1 MENVKTSVETKV
13 CKVCGK
19 EKPVGEYYKHTEKTT
34 CKICVWSSKHEDLN
48 TINELSKEE
57 NMIILDNILNEK
69 VKFMNEF
76 ETILNKPL
84 REILLAIQLLNIRN
98 IKLPVNKECDVC
110 YKPATYK
117 ISEYLKRTNYFCGQE
132 CHDIFQSNS
141 YGCKEHHQKCGK
153 CNQEKHFDEFSKD
166 TETKYKTTCK
176 VCDALSKRDI
186 IYDDIFTEDI
196 VNIIFDNILNNKVD
210 SINKLSLLINI
221 ELDFLIP
228 FIKLINIGGKSIKLE
243 FKCPICG
250 IDVFRIF
257 SQMEYNVDHY
267 CSKECYDI
275 GQSEE
280 IEMLCKWCGGKFNK
294 TPRKGQENYFCCH
307 ECSSKYLAIERTKD
321 LVVKICENCG
331 TEYEVRECEA
341 KDRRFCSNKCVGDYF
356 TGENNAKWVERL
368 KVTCDWC
375 KTEFDETENS
385 YNRSKNHF
393 CSKDCARAHYTNVFS
408 QTPEWKEFM
417 RIEMVNRLSDGVF
430 SHTDTKPQL
439 IVNDILKE
447 LNVENEN
454 EYNCKYYAIDNYLN
468 KSNLMIEVMGSFWH
482 TDHRIFDKI
491 NYLSQATGISKDK
504 AKKTY
509 IKKYYD
515 DIDILY
521 LWEYDINN
529 DRELCRELTTL
540 YIDNSGVLDN
550 YHSFNYHLNDGV
562 LTINENIEIPYM
574 DYDIEDLNKII
585 DLSVREARST
595 YQPEKHITYNCEY
608 CGTETS
614 CMLTQ
619 YDRVG
624 HHFCSNKCNTAYY
637 GAKRS
642 KSKQLCNVC
651 GNNIPHKNGLCKV
664 CTYKTTHDMLY
675 SEIWTEEIADIILNN
690 VLYKRIEYLNELE
703 EILNIPLKDICE
715 YMKLIG
721 CVTTLRAQKICLQC
735 GEEFTLP
742 MNRIISGKDKFC
754 SPECSQLSKRDR
766 IKLNCECCGKEISRT
781 QSQYDKSKN
790 HFCSHECSD
799 KWMKENRVSTKI
811 DKVCEICGID
821 YQAVPSQSESVVCSR
836 ECQGKW
842 QSLHLV
848 GENANGYKG
857 NK

>member
-1 MENVKTSVETKV
+1 MSNNVETKV
-13 CKVCGK
+13 CKVCGN
-19 EKPVGEYYKHTEKTT
+19 EKSVSEFGSKRNMVCKT
-34 CKICVWSSKHEDLN
+34 CKWIEDHEDLDM
-48 TINELSKEE
+48 INDLSKDE
-57 NMIILDNILNEK
+57 NVIILDYILNSRIN
-69 VKFMNEF
+69 FLNEF
-76 ETILNKPL
+76 ETILHKPL
-84 REILLAIQLLNIRN
+84 NDILINIQKLNIRN
-98 IKLPVNKECDVC
+98 YNLTVKINCNACGKEISYKL
-110 YKPATYK
+110 T
-117 ISEYLKRTNYFCGQE
+117 SYLNRDNYFCSRE
-132 CHDIFQSNS
+132 CQNYFQSYS
-141 YGCKEHHQKCGK
+141 YGCKDGYQKCGF
-153 CNQEKHFDEFSKD
+153 CTQEKPYDEFSKNGKD
-166 TETKYKTTCK
+166 KYATVCK
-176 VCDALSKRDI
+176 VCEAINKRNI
-186 IYDDIFTEDI
+186 IYDNIFTEQI
-196 VNIIFDNILNNKVD
+196 VHMIFDNILNSKIESLNQ
-210 SINKLSLLINI
+210 LSLLINI
-221 ELDFLIP
+221 ELDLLIP
-228 FIKLINIGGKSIKLE
+228 FVKIINISKKPIKLE
-243 FKCPICG
+243 FNCPVCSKQ
-250 IDVFRIF
+250 VFRII
-257 SQMEYNVDHY
+257 SLMESANEHY
-267 CSKECYDI
+267 CSKECFDI
-275 GQSEE
+275 DQSME
-280 IEMLCKWCGGKFNK
+280 ILMECKWCGKEFNK
-294 TPRKGQENYFCCH
+294 TPLKDQENYFCCH
-307 ECSSKYLAIERTKD
+307 DCSTKYHAKKRTKD
-321 LVVKICENCG
+321 LIVANCEFCGEEFERKEYNTGKIYCSD
-331 TEYEVRECEA
+331 ECRA
-341 KDRRFCSNKCVGDYF
+341 KGFNLKMSGK
-356 TGENNAKWVERL
+356 NNPKYVERL
-368 KVTCDWC
+368 TIKCDWC
-375 KTEFDETENS
+375 KTEFGETENS
-385 YNRSKNHF
+385 YNQSTNHF
-393 CSKDCARAHYTNVFS
+393 CSKDCARAYHANVFS

-417 RIEMVNRLSDGVF
+417 RVEMVNRLSDGIM

-439 IVNDILKE
+439 AVNDILKE
-447 LNVENEN
+447 LDVENEN
-454 EYNCKYYAIDNYLN
+454 EYNCKYYAIDNHLTE
-468 KSNLMIEVMGSFWH
+468 SNLFIEVMGSFWH

-509 IKKYYD
+509 IKKYYH
-515 DIDILY
+515 INMLY

-529 DRELCRELTTL
+529 DRGLCKELITL
-540 YIDNSGVLDN
+540 YVNNKGVLDN
-550 YHSFNYHLNDGV
+550 YHSFNYHLNNGI
-562 LTINENIEIPYM
+562 LTINKNIEIPYM

-637 GAKRS
+637 GAKRL

-664 CTYKTTHDMLY
+664 CTYKNTHDILY
-675 SEIWTEEIADIILNN
+675 SEIWTEEIGDIILNN

-715 YMKLIG
+715 YIKLIG
-721 CVTTLRAQKICLQC
+721 YASTLRTQRVCLQC

-766 IKLNCECCGKEISRT
+766 IKLDCECCGKEISRT

-811 DKVCEICGID
+811 DKVCEICEID
-821 YQAVPSQSESVVCSR
+821 YQVVPSQSESVVCSR

>member
-1 MENVKTSVETKV
+1 MSNNVEAKV

-19 EKPVGEYYKHTEKTT
+19 EKPVGEYYKHTEKST
-34 CKICVWSSKHEDLN
+34 CKVCVWSSKHEDLN

-57 NMIILDNILNEK
+57 NIIILDMILNNK
-69 VKFMNEF
+69 VEFMNEF
-76 ETILNKPL
+76 EDILNKPL
-84 REILLAIQLLNIRN
+84 RDILLAIQLLNIRN
-98 IKLPVNKECDVC
+98 VKLSVNKECDVC
-110 YKPATYK
+110 GTSTTYK
-117 ISEYLKRTNYFCGQE
+117 ISEYLKRTNYFCGQG
-132 CHDIFQSNS
+132 CHDVFQSNS
-141 YGCKEHHQKCGK
+141 YGCKENHQKCGK
-153 CNQEKHFDEFSKD
+153 CNKEKHFDEFSKD

-186 IYDDIFTEDI
+186 VYDDVFTEEI
-196 VNIIFDNILNNKVD
+196 VYIIFDNILNSKLD
-210 SINKLSLLINI
+210 SINKLSSLINI
-221 ELDFLIP
+221 DLKLLIP
-228 FIKLINIGGKSIKLE
+228 FVKLINIGRKSIKLE
-243 FKCPICG
+243 FKCPVCK

-257 SQMEYNVDHY
+257 SQMDDNVEHY

-280 IEMLCKWCGGKFNK
+280 IEMTCKWCEGKFNK

-307 ECSSKYLAIERTKD
+307 DCSTKYHAKERTKD
-321 LVVKICENCG
+321 LVVVNCAFCKGEFERKEYNTGKIYCSD
-331 TEYEVRECEA
+331 ECRA
-341 KDRRFCSNKCVGDYF
+341 KGFNIKMS
-356 TGENNAKWVERL
+356 GENNPKYVERL
-368 KVTCDWC
+368 TIKCDWC
-375 KTEFDETENS
+375 KTEFGETENS
-385 YNRSKNHF
+385 YNQSKNHF
-393 CSKDCARAHYTNVFS
+393 CSKDCARAYHANVFS

-447 LNVENEN
+447 LNVKNEN
-454 EYNCKYYAIDNYLN
+454 EYNCKHYAIDNYLN
-468 KSNLMIEVMGSFWH
+468 KSNLMIEVNGTYWH
-482 TDHRIFDKI
+482 TDHRVFDKI
-491 NYLSQATGISKDK
+491 NYLSQANGISKDK

-515 DIDILY
+515 INMLY

-529 DRELCRELTTL
+529 DRELCNELIIL
-540 YIDNSGVLDN
+540 YIHNNGVLDN
-550 YHSFNYHLNDGV
+550 YHSFNYHLNNGI

-585 DLSVREARST
+585 DLSVREARSQ

-637 GAKRS
+637 GAKRL

-664 CTYKTTHDMLY
+664 CTYKNTHDMLY

-690 VLYKRIEYLNELE
+690 VLYKRIKYLNELE
-703 EILNIPLKDICE
+703 EILNIPLKNICE
-715 YMKLIG
+715 YIKLIG
-721 CVTTLRAQKICLQC
+721 YALTLRAQKICLQC
-735 GEEFTLP
+735 VEEFTLL

-766 IKLNCECCGKEISRT
+766 IKLDCKCCGKEISRT

-811 DKVCEICGID
+811 DKVCEICGMD
-821 YQAVPSQSESVVCSR
+821 YQVVPSQGESVVCSR

-842 QSLHLV
+842 QSIHLV

-857 NK
+857 K